1 MCVHLLYMYDYVV
14 AKLFS
19 IIYVRYC
26 VPSGPIER
34 FLTFIHV
41 RSYILAAILAAILG
55 PKWHQRSKLSRPEL

>member
-1 MCVHLLYMYDYVV
+1 MCVHVLYMYDYVV

-34 FLTFIHV
+34 FLTSIHI
-41 RSYILAAILAAILG
+41 RSHILPAILAAILAAILG
-55 PKWHQRSKLSRPEL
+55 TKWHQHSKL